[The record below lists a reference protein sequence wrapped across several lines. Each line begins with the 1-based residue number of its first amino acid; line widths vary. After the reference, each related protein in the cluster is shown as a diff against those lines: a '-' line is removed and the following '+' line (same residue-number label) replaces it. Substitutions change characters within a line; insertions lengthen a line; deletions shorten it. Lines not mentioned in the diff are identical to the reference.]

1 MLWAGRVLSG
11 LSIVGFLMSASMK
24 LMQNPEAVQGFE
36 KDGFPPGSLF
46 SIGVVEL
53 LCVIIYAIPRTNV
66 LGATLL
72 TAYLGGAVVTHV
84 RTSTPFIAPIVF
96 GVLVWGGLFLRDARV
111 RALTPVRR
119 DP

>member
-1 MLWAGRVLSG
+1 MFWGGWALSG
-11 LSIVGFLMSASMK
+11 LSIVGFVMSASMK
-24 LMQNPEAVQGFE
+24 LMQKPEMVQGFE
-36 KDGFPPGSLF
+36 KDGFPSGSLF
-46 SIGVVEL
+46 WIGVTEL
-53 LCVIIYAIPRTNV
+53 VCAIIYAIPRTNV

-84 RTSTPFIAPIVF
+84 RTSSSFLPAIILGVF
-96 GVLVWGGLFLRDARV
+96 VWGGLFLRDARI